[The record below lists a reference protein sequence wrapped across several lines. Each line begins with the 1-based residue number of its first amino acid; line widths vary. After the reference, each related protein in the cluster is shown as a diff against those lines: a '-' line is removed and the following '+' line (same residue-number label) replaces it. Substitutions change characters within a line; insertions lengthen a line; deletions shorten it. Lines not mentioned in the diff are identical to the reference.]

1 MAPTRGVTAKEADRM
16 SQAWRLLER
25 EGVDVWIDVTALGG
39 GAAHEVRRALAQGE
53 VAGARMGA
61 PRGRSADAI
70 RQACDSLLP
79 LYRRSGGSQGLV
91 SVQPA
96 ELTAKGA
103 EPSESGA
110 GGAPGAE
117 GTPGAA
123 PGAGPGSW
131 VARARALR
139 EEIGRPNLVVRIPVQ
154 AADPATL
161 RALFALGIPVEVCRV
176 RSPRQYG
183 QAATALV
190 AALDRPRPVPGDPSG
205 TPVAP
210 VTLVSFISFDLT
222 GLDQRVDARLDLIGS
237 DEAKA
242 LRGRAGLAAARLAHR
257 VHEMTFSSARWGAL
271 AAAGAPEPKQL
282 WVADAPTPRR
292 SAHYVQELVTEG
304 TATAMT
310 PAAAHA
316 LADAGV
322 VAGDRVWRQY
332 ADAERTLKFL
342 DWFDISVEAVAAE
355 GATARGGT
363 VLPSPRAAWPA
374 PPVTLAVPAPAAAP
388 AMVP

>member
-1 MAPTRGVTAKEADRM
+1 M

-96 ELTAKGA
+96 EVTAKGGDA
-103 EPSESGA
+103 AKTSEPSESGA
-110 GGAPGAE
+110 EGAPGAE
-117 GTPGAA
+117 GTSGAEGASGAA

-190 AALDRPRPVPGDPSG
+190 AALDRPRPVPGAPSG

-271 AAAGAPEPKQL
+271 AAAGTPEPKQL

-374 PPVTLAVPAPAAAP
+374 PPGTLAVPASAAAP